1 MATVGRRTRQSAPAF
16 EVYEDPEDA
25 DIASVATAVASRQSS
40 RPARSKRGLGGLKER
55 EVVEDESTLSSK
67 GRGSKRNNARNTKR
81 RKVVG
86 AQTKTGG
93 LSAVNNSTAESK
105 AKTAA
110 AKATKAKASKAKA
123 KAAAAVSAA
132 GAASAENGHA
142 AMQAVIG
149 AGNARASSKMD
160 LDNPSAVEAAPA
172 VVENEKA
179 EAADDKQPRL
189 RRRTRSSSSL
199 AATNAA
205 AAAAAALN
213 AKVKVTASSISSG
226 GGSAGHG
233 GGAAAELPAA
243 AMDAARAK
251 YYAAQTQADGSDAA
265 VQAAADA
272 VLAAAGAAPGTANG
286 ASVAA
291 NPIPAPKPQLP
302 ATAATAAAASPVFAS
317 HLAADA
323 AAAPA
328 DTAAMVPAPGS
339 IAMAGAAANGLETR
353 CSVGR
358 MVAKLTIAAANGVAN
373 GKASAAAV
381 TEVLAQQLQSAI
393 NNVDR
398 DFTEFLEGAGW
409 NGAGFNSVKDE
420 NLLLDRGKAHLKYSL
435 DYVIPELELSR
446 GYREREAYYMRGME
460 NEAKGGLTDNMWSI
474 LVDWMIEVQINYEL
488 SQETLFLSIDILSR
502 YIRAK
507 QVARTD
513 LQLIGA
519 VSLLIAS
526 KYEEIYP
533 PEVNSFVYICA
544 NTYTRE
550 ALLTAERNVLLALDY
565 KLSSPLAWHFLNWV
579 GRRVRLNNEELHLAQ
594 FFLELTL
601 QEREFTP
608 FPRSLVAASAINL
621 ACKIKRCDQEKVDHA
636 IRESEY
642 EKHEIVGCAKQLNQ
656 LLQRF
661 DPEEEQTHNGNCR
674 RKYSDLAHD
683 FAGQELVAYNYYA

>member
-1 MATVGRRTRQSAPAF
+1 
-16 EVYEDPEDA
+16 
-25 DIASVATAVASRQSS
+25 
-40 RPARSKRGLGGLKER
+40 
-55 EVVEDESTLSSK
+55 
-67 GRGSKRNNARNTKR
+67 
-81 RKVVG
+81 
-86 AQTKTGG
+86 
-93 LSAVNNSTAESK
+93 
-105 AKTAA
+105 
-110 AKATKAKASKAKA
+110 
-123 KAAAAVSAA
+123 
-132 GAASAENGHA
+132 
-142 AMQAVIG
+142 
-149 AGNARASSKMD
+149 
-160 LDNPSAVEAAPA
+160 
-172 VVENEKA
+172 
-179 EAADDKQPRL
+179 
-189 RRRTRSSSSL
+189 
-199 AATNAA
+199 
-205 AAAAAALN
+205 
-213 AKVKVTASSISSG
+213 
-226 GGSAGHG
+226 
-233 GGAAAELPAA
+233 
-243 AMDAARAK
+243 
-251 YYAAQTQADGSDAA
+251 
-265 VQAAADA
+265 
-272 VLAAAGAAPGTANG
+272 
-286 ASVAA
+286 
-291 NPIPAPKPQLP
+291 
-302 ATAATAAAASPVFAS
+302 
-317 HLAADA
+317 
-323 AAAPA
+323 
-328 DTAAMVPAPGS
+328 
-339 IAMAGAAANGLETR
+339 
-353 CSVGR
+353 
-358 MVAKLTIAAANGVAN
+358 
-373 GKASAAAV
+373 
-381 TEVLAQQLQSAI
+381 LQSAI

-526 KYEEIYP
+526 KYEVIYP